1 MAYIVFRSPQVK
13 VFFFVRDVIAESK
26 CSEEDYLVREVLL
39 KMQRMTAY
47 QEGKVAKLP
56 NGQCRLRCIVLD
68 RLTQDDKESILDLCP
83 PQQPVTFPI
92 LYVFIVSICR
102 LAVKV
107 HLPF

>member
-47 QEGKVAKLP
+47 QEGKGKVAKW
-56 NGQCRLRCIVLD
+56 
-68 RLTQDDKESILDLCP
+68 
-83 PQQPVTFPI
+83 PVPI
-92 LYVFIVSICR
+92 AMHCVGSSDSR
-102 LAVKV
+102 
-107 HLPF
+107 